1 MYQCHNMC
9 NLSLAD
15 NCFFLVCLIETLCLK
30 KSILEIRK
38 FQIIIHTTQTVVCC
52 RYFIAEVNTMNFS
65 LDHNVEKLIS
75 VINFGF
81 HPRFVSWK
89 CYFLLL
95 TSKKPN
101 FLLCL
106 MFLYESYHSVKLCVY
121 ICNCNLLIYVE
132 SFFLGCVSLPA
143 IIQGTPV
150 DDFHS
155 YWRNE

>member
-1 MYQCHNMC
+1 MC

-81 HPRFVSWK
+81 HPRFVS
-89 CYFLLL
+89 
-95 TSKKPN
+95 
-101 FLLCL
+101 
-106 MFLYESYHSVKLCVY
+106 
-121 ICNCNLLIYVE
+121 
-132 SFFLGCVSLPA
+132 
-143 IIQGTPV
+143 
-150 DDFHS
+150 
-155 YWRNE
+155 